1 MERALRCDRRWM
13 FLAAAAGLTS
23 ALVTLPRAAAAADQQ
38 TAEGSFAI
46 VDVILFDGVAFSRNQ
61 DVWVENG
68 RVLSVG
74 AGIEMPEDLP
84 RVDGR
89 GHTLLPGLID
99 AHVHSFPGALGDALR
114 FGVTSVLDQ
123 FTDPSFMAAQRGAR
137 DEIGRTA
144 AADLFSAGMLAT
156 AAGGHGTQFGTP
168 VEAVAGPDE
177 AARWVRA
184 RVDEGSDWIKIVS
197 EDGSAFG
204 REIPALGGATIG
216 ALIGAAHA
224 EGLLAVV
231 HAGTFQRAMEAVAL
245 GADGL
250 VHVWMDALIAEEEA
264 RRLAEAEVFVVPTMS
279 VLASMFGD
287 STGLRVLEATPDS
300 MVSPIQQGGMADQS
314 YMRTGTGGETALENV
329 RRLHAAGVR
338 ILAGTDAP
346 NPGTAHGISMHGEIR
361 LLAAAGMESA
371 EVLAAAT
378 SLAAGAF
385 GIPERG
391 RIAEGHIADFVLVR
405 GDAEADVTRTA
416 DIVTIWKDGYPVARA
431 AARAVAAAAAAP
443 AAERVLVDF
452 EGGIDSGFGSGWQAT
467 TDGMAGGSSTASLDV
482 EDGALVVHG
491 ETVAGALFPW
501 AGALWFPGS
510 QPMEAVDFA
519 GREMLT
525 FRTRGDGR
533 DYTVMLFGAVPVGT
547 LPATVPFVAGPEWSV
562 VEIPLNRFD
571 ADDPTV
577 ISGLAFVAQTPL
589 GSFAFELDDV
599 EIR

>member
-1 MERALRCDRRWM
+1 MKSENRFPRRW
-13 FLAAAAGLTS
+13 LPLAAIVGLAGALATLPSAAAALG
-23 ALVTLPRAAAAADQQ
+23 QQ
-38 TAEGSFAI
+38 AAEGSFAI
-46 VDVILFDGVAFSRNQ
+46 VGVTLFDGVAFSTDR

-68 RVLSVG
+68 RVRQVGTGLSLPDG
-74 AGIEMPEDLP
+74 LP

-89 GHTLLPGLID
+89 GHTLLPGLVD

-123 FTDPSFMAAQRGAR
+123 FTDPAFMAAQRSAR
-137 DEIGRTA
+137 GEIGRTTD
-144 AADLFSAGMLAT
+144 ADLFSAGMLGT
-156 AAGGHGTQFGTP
+156 AAGGHGTQFGMP

-184 RVDEGSDWIKIVS
+184 RRDEGSDWIKIVS

-204 REIPALGGATIG
+204 REIPALDGETIG
-216 ALIGAAHA
+216 ALIAAAHA

-231 HAGTFQRAMEAVAL
+231 HPGTFERAMEAVDL

-250 VHVWMDALIAEEEA
+250 VHVWMDEIIGEDEA
-264 RRLAEAEVFVVPTMS
+264 RRLAETGVFVVPTLS
-279 VLASMFGD
+279 VLTGMFGD
-287 STGLRVLEATPDS
+287 STGLKVLAETPDS
-300 MVSPIQQGGMADQS
+300 LISPMQQGGMIDQS
-314 YMRTGTGGETALENV
+314 YMRTGTEGETALDNV
-329 RRLHAAGVR
+329 RRLHAAGVTL
-338 ILAGTDAP
+338 LAGTDAP

-361 LLAAAGMESA
+361 LLARAGMESA

-378 SLAAGAF
+378 SLAADAF
-385 GIPERG
+385 GVPERG
-391 RIAEGHIADFVLVR
+391 RIAEGHVADLVLVR
-405 GDAEADVTRTA
+405 GDVEADLSRTI
-416 DIVTIWKDGYPVARA
+416 DIVTVWKDGYPVARA
-431 AARAVAAAAAAP
+431 AGPATPPPPAAV
-443 AAERVLVDF
+443 AERVLVDF
-452 EGGIDSGFGSGWQAT
+452 EDGIDSGFGSGWQAT

-482 EDGALVVHG
+482 EDGSLVVRG
-491 ETVAGALFPW
+491 ETVAGTPFPW

-519 GREMLT
+519 GRDTLV

-533 DYTVMLFGAVPVGT
+533 QYTVMLFGESPVGT

-562 VEIPLNRFD
+562 VEIPLDSFPTSN
-571 ADDPTV
+571 PTV